1 MTLIET
7 QQDCPDLPLVVIP
20 SVFDD
25 MIEPLREAFP
35 LLDGIARVRMHTDHT
50 FDTHEFVRRCAGA
63 QAVIVINV
71 HISDAMLTELASHVR
86 VLAFGGTGVASYVNL
101 RRKTKV
107 S

>member
-7 QQDCPDLPLVVIP
+7 QRDRTDLPLVGIP

-25 MIEPLREAFP
+25 MVEPLRESLP

-50 FDTHEFVRRCAGA
+50 FDAHEFVERCAGA

-71 HISDAMLTELASHVR
+71 HISDAMLT
-86 VLAFGGTGVASYVNL
+86 G
-101 RRKTKV
+101 RRPCRK
-107 S
+107 